1 MKARKWIMI
10 MAFLWLAL
18 ITGGVV
24 HPAYAAETNHDV
36 SISWFYG
43 EDDSGA
49 LVDGEAGTKLNTTV
63 IQDVPNGE
71 FDFTEYTKN
80 PDGATFY
87 KMYGILPIIR
97 INGNY
102 YILMSKYFAGNSPYD
117 DLNNIINF
125 TNADADV
132 DIKLYYSKVPTYTP
146 TKLDKIKIS
155 VDGSINE
162 NLTEPHQYSAYQIF
176 HVAKSKDVQEDV
188 TTDDTIGQTISG
200 EETGFSY
207 YIKES
212 DEWYPVISNMTNW
225 FTLSQTT
232 EEGVYLVSLADGVP
246 AQESTAIAIAAEL
259 EQHTENKTAI
269 TITSGEA
276 KLDNDP
282 GYYLIVSPVN
292 SNLILAT
299 TNIDITEKAFYPS
312 IKKTVKEEDK
322 NSAIGSQVHF
332 TSTISIPKGS
342 KAKMVITDTMTEGL
356 TFDTNSLQLNP
367 NINYNIESN
376 EHGFTITIPA
386 ENIKEL
392 ASQNDTELIL
402 SYSAELN
409 KKAIIE
415 NRDDNSIS
423 GNINTIK
430 MNYANY
436 IQESSVDVNTT
447 KFTLLKYAGKDTN
460 KTPIGGATFNL
471 LDANGNKIQ
480 FYEIIPNQ
488 RYRLATSE
496 DSSSMTDIM
505 TAAGKTIEI
514 EGLDADTTYQLK
526 EIKAPQGYD
535 LLTETVAVQAPD
547 DLSLVIEVANN
558 TNSVLPSTGEN
569 GIYLYYVIGACLL
582 VGGILIVIA
591 SKKSKKD
598 MDKIV

>member
-1 MKARKWIMI
+1 MKTKKWIVI
-10 MAFLWLAL
+10 MAFLWLTL
-18 ITGGVV
+18 ITGGVI
-24 HPAYAAETNHDV
+24 HPAYAEESNHDV

-43 EDDSGA
+43 EDNGEA

-87 KMYGILPIIR
+87 KMYGVLPIIR

-125 TNADADV
+125 TNADTDV
-132 DIKLYYSKVPTYTP
+132 DIKLYYSKVQTYTP

-155 VDGSINE
+155 VDDSINE

-176 HVAKSKDVQEDV
+176 HVTKSKDVQEDV

-200 EETGFSY
+200 EKTGFSY

-342 KAKMVITDTMTEGL
+342 KAEMVITDTMTEGL

-386 ENIKEL
+386 ESIKEL
-392 ASQNDTELIL
+392 ASQDDTELIL
-402 SYSAELN
+402 TYSAELN

-415 NRDDNSIS
+415 IRDDNSIS

-471 LDANGNKIQ
+471 LDTNGNKVQ

-488 RYRLATSE
+488 KYRLTTSE
-496 DSSSMTDIM
+496 DSSSMTDIV
-505 TAAGKTIEI
+505 TAAGKTVEI
-514 EGLDADTTYQLK
+514 EGLDADITYQLK

-535 LLTETVAVQAPD
+535 LLTETIAIQAPD
-547 DLSLVIEVANN
+547 DLSLVVEVANN
-558 TNSVLPSTGEN
+558 THSILPSTGED
-569 GIYLYYVIGACLL
+569 GIYLYYLIGAFLL
-582 VGGILIVIA
+582 VGGILVIIA
-591 SKKSKKD
+591 SKKNKKD